1 MEREL
6 QPAVRNYLK
15 AMLFQS
21 PDWIPTSV
29 SIMPATWFKHGPAI
43 EEIVLEH
50 PRLFPHYHEGD
61 YKGLQLQQQYR
72 AGRWV
77 DSWGTVWLNIEQGL
91 DSIPVD
97 AEAPLRDWAAFEG
110 YAAPDPLTQD
120 DWVSDAVDWQE
131 RARQVA
137 AAKAEG
143 RLASAGLAH
152 GFMYMRLFY
161 LRGFTNLMLD
171 IAGREPRLDHLIAL
185 VRDRNVAV
193 VRRWLDLGLDIVYAG
208 DDLGMQT
215 ALPMSPADWRRYLKP
230 AYKAIVAPCA
240 ERGVY
245 FYLHTDGHILEII
258 PDLVDCGVAVVN
270 PQIRANGLAGLATV
284 AKGKV
289 CINLD
294 LDRQLFPFAD
304 RRELQEHIHTAID
317 TLNSPRG
324 GLMLTAECEPDVPL
338 ENVRTILET
347 LEECG
352 CGPM

>member
-6 QPAVRNYLK
+6 QPSARNYLK

-21 PDWIPTSV
+21 PDWIPTNV
-29 SIMPATWFKHGPAI
+29 SIMPATWFKYGPAI

-50 PRLFPHYHEGD
+50 PRLFPHYREGD
-61 YKGLQLQQQYR
+61 YKELQLQRQYR

-77 DSWGTVWLNIEQGL
+77 DTWGTVWLNIEEGL
-91 DSIPVD
+91 DSLPVD

-110 YAAPDPLTQD
+110 YAAPDPLMRD
-120 DWVSDAVDWQE
+120 DWVSDPVDWQA
-131 RARQVA
+131 RARQVV
-137 AAKAEG
+137 AAKTEG
-143 RLASAGLAH
+143 RLAGAGLAH

-171 IAGREPRLDHLIAL
+171 IAAREPRLDRLIAL
-185 VRDRNVAV
+185 VRDRNVAM
-193 VRRWLDLGLDIVYAG
+193 VRRWLDLGVDIVHAG

-230 AYKAIVAPCA
+230 AYRAIVAPCV

-258 PDLVDCGVAVVN
+258 PDLVECGVTVVN
-270 PQIRANGLAGLATV
+270 PQIRANGLEGLSAV

-317 TLNSPRG
+317 SLNSPRG

-338 ENVRTILET
+338 ESVRTIVET
-347 LEECG
+347 LEDCG
-352 CGPM
+352 CGLT